1 MASAQGLIRALLA
14 VVGLGMLF
22 WLLAPQIQWAFHSAT
37 ASSRAYPAHVPTETL
52 PKDHDRDGSPQGP
65 SSTPVAAPEERLRA
79 ARVVQTTESPALAHL
94 TSHATPRPLNHTA
107 RPSTE
112 PEPERA
118 TEPLAEAGNQSLGE
132 EAEEPRVLE
141 RPGTFIAAGHL
152 PKASKARVQ
161 PTGNIIMGN
170 TKTVDLW
177 EMVQQNTLSTVGC
190 AGNATCPDLIQC
202 ANQRYVC
209 THNPL
214 DLHAPPDFHMRD
226 YYAEAYQDDKVF
238 VLPNAIHL
246 WNGNIVGL
254 QKGVRPMHLP
264 VGMCPWGVI
273 NSAKTDIMSMSLH
286 LNRAASM
293 VHPYAVNFYH
303 FLAETLPK
311 YYVLGPLLRTYKD
324 TKLITAHKWARLI
337 DIWFPQ
343 DNFTARS
350 HNMKMWGAGKP
361 KTKPKKGDHVNKSV
375 AANQLFIQVQP
386 RCGSPPMAHIAE
398 LRQDYLRN
406 VRPRNLGLGD
416 RDPDAGLILLYSRNN
431 YTSRRAIKENDQL
444 YTALVREYGMDVVR
458 FWYGVWPTD
467 LSGTAGPLAQA
478 SIFVGPHGAGLAAML
493 FLPPDAHVLELRQD
507 WHNDQYSCFQ
517 TMAWAA
523 NISFGF
529 IFGKGTRETVMSINV
544 TKVVAEVRRLR
555 TRWSDGRGKP

>member
-361 KTKPKKGDHVNKSV
+361 KTKPKKGDHVYKYV

-398 LRQDYLRN
+398 RAVSHYQSMMLGYSVYCCPDPNQLTMYLKEVHPQLAFGVPRVWEKIYNGVNAALAADPDRKAQFDDGVNAAIEIRRSNLDGDFTDEQQATLDFLDGVAFSN
-406 VRPRNLGLGD
+406 VR
-416 RDPDAGLILLYSRNN
+416 
-431 YTSRRAIKENDQL
+431 
-444 YTALVREYGMDVVR
+444 ALVGLDAVE
-458 FWYGVWPTD
+458 
-467 LSGTAGPLAQA
+467 LA
-478 SIFVGPHGAGLAAML
+478 ITGAAPVPV
-493 FLPPDAHVLELRQD
+493 PPPIPAV
-507 WHNDQYSCFQ
+507 
-517 TMAWAA
+517 
-523 NISFGF
+523 
-529 IFGKGTRETVMSINV
+529 INTILV
-544 TKVVAEVRRLR
+544 F
-555 TRWSDGRGKP
+555 